1 VEEEEEMEEEEDEG
15 GGHAD
20 GHEAEGAGHQ
30 SEGGAER
37 HEGGA
42 EEEPP
47 KMVDLAV
54 AVMLFGSIV
63 FNMSLFYLVHN
74 PDKDIQRYSWQVISK
89 TLSIFTAVLMYQGI
103 SGVIDSWF
111 VHLTA
116 SYVPLTI
123 GMFSML
129 LWFCVLHYT
138 IRKLARE
145 KVSLSDK
152 HDKAAEEESAVALS
166 CWSMLFAHM
175 TGFASISVGG
185 KLVGHFS
192 EAFAVGGMVAVC
204 VNAICL
210 CALFVLSDYIRNIKV
225 HEKGSTEEK
234 VLMVWEEAAEEAE
247 NDVAGLCISF
257 TLTQAVVAL
266 ITGEEL
272 TVHERRL
279 HGQEH
284 QSHGGYHSGVELDHH
299 PDGIAPL
306 GTILLVLLLSLV
318 FAGLT
323 VFTVYASSHVGAHRF
338 ESEPGQASLAHN
350 AIRWWFILQSVCAMT
365 FAWLLQY
372 AGKWEI
378 ARSIAMSGFKVEAE
392 SITERVIVALAIS
405 LLSFLVI
412 FFLDFVSDLEETQEV
427 ADRCIRSIIV
437 ALGIL
442 IGFSWE
448 YSFDGGV
455 EVLVRL
461 AIGWGYE
468 YSIWLKLLLAI
479 LVAIVVV
486 PAWRLYIQKKA
497 LSYEEHHQDK
507 VAHEREYRSAHPG
520 MPSPR
525 KDSTSPRH
533 APEWEQDSSLLRENT
548 GLSHRD
554 PEVKTAEKLAL
565 QL

>member
-103 SGVIDSWF
+103 SG
-111 VHLTA
+111 
-116 SYVPLTI
+116 
-123 GMFSML
+123 
-129 LWFCVLHYT
+129 
-138 IRKLARE
+138 
-145 KVSLSDK
+145 VSLSDK

-455 EVLVRL
+455 EVFDL
-461 AIGWGYE
+461 AE
-468 YSIWLKLLLAI
+468 
-479 LVAIVVV
+479 VVV
-486 PAWRLYIQKKA
+486 GDPGGDRRRAGVAPLH
-497 LSYEEHHQDK
+497 SEE
-507 VAHEREYRSAHPG
+507 
-520 MPSPR
+520 
-525 KDSTSPRH
+525 STF
-533 APEWEQDSSLLRENT
+533 L
-548 GLSHRD
+548 
-554 PEVKTAEKLAL
+554 
-565 QL
+565 